1 MLPTL
6 QTVEVHL
13 SQFNALRRRMI
24 SYENWEGIDDFVT
37 RLLIDNHVSLPG
49 GSHTPAGIA
58 LLRALEGLSVS
69 AVIKVLL
76 LLHINYLKN
85 PLNRRRKMHLH
96 YLLL

>member
-24 SYENWEGIDDFVT
+24 SYENWEGVDDFVT
-37 RLLIDNHVSLPG
+37 RLLIDNYVSLPG

-58 LLRALEGLSVS
+58 LLRALEGLNVS
-69 AVIKVLL
+69 AVIRVLL
-76 LLHINYLKN
+76 LLHINCFN
-85 PLNRRRKMHLH
+85 TPLNRRRMMHLH